1 MKNMDE
7 IFFHGD
13 TRGLWVAFAI
23 WVIVMIIGVFLSLPV
38 SKVDK
43 DYKTGEVSS
52 YYYNENI

>member
-1 MKNMDE
+1 MKNIDE

-43 DYKTGEVSS
+43 DYKIEEVSS
-52 YYYNENI
+52 YYYIE